1 MLKKDAIDGIK
12 VVAKQLEA
20 MSPPVGMPSDCI
32 LHDKSKFKK
41 QHHQGRARW
50 VDDKGRQ
57 YTWDALHGEIEMF
70 NKNNKHMGSFDKSGN
85 PKKGPVKGRILK

>member
-41 QHHQGRARW
+41 QHHQGRAR
-50 VDDKGRQ
+50 
-57 YTWDALHGEIEMF
+57 
-70 NKNNKHMGSFDKSGN
+70 
-85 PKKGPVKGRILK
+85 